1 MVNPIDRVRFLWIW
15 QIPLPIQWEI
25 FACDQKRTIQIHGNF
40 FASIPPRFPA
50 AAIRE
55 VALPFWI
62 TKAEKDPWTH
72 DQLIA
77 LVGALREDQT
87 MPGDLV
93 AWSLDVI
100 SGLRSRPTR
109 RGPKSDRARD
119 TKLAWTFGAL
129 CRSGFSGRAAKRH
142 IAERWNIDPTTVE
155 SAVRRARR
163 VWEFPAK

>member
-1 MVNPIDRVRFLWIW
+1 MFNPIDQVRLLWIW
-15 QIPLPIQWEI
+15 QIPLPSQWEM
-25 FACDQKRTIQIHGNF
+25 FACGQKRTIQLHGKL

-50 AAIRE
+50 AAVRE
-55 VALPFWI
+55 AALPFWI
-62 TKAEKDPWTH
+62 AKAEKDSWTH

-100 SGLRSRPTR
+100 SGWRSRPTR

-119 TKLAWTFGAL
+119 TYLALTFGAL
-129 CRSGFSGRAAKRH
+129 CKGGVSGRAAKRH
-142 IAERWNIDPTTVE
+142 IAEQWNIDPTTVE

>member
-1 MVNPIDRVRFLWIW
+1 MDLANPVADSMGNLRLRPETNDPDSRQLFRID
-15 QIPLPIQWEI
+15 
-25 FACDQKRTIQIHGNF
+25 
-40 FASIPPRFPA
+40 PPRFPA

-62 TKAEKDPWTH
+62 AKAEKDSWTH